1 MSAGWVDNCVPTEI
15 EAFLNPSY
23 LFSTSAV
30 ATKALPSEATGPFPK
45 RGADI
50 REVSRLA
57 PQPEVNI

>member
-50 REVSRLA
+50 
-57 PQPEVNI
+57 